1 MLIVIDSVDSPAGA
15 VANSAGPSGVNVR
28 MCAILFLVIALSFCP

>member
-15 VANSAGPSGVNVR
+15 GANSAGPSGVNVR
-28 MCAILFLVIALSFCP
+28 MCAILFLVITLSFCP